1 MSSSKHHKIKSM
13 GGGLYGHLR
22 ESSQEMRPMQKKSG
36 CKEKNY
42 STTRGEDESLRQFTH
57 QLRDGMNDSFTH
69 TQQQAGARAGAS
81 RKGGNQ
87 SIATGDQN
95 NNLSHLTNNFIN
107 ISLDKNPQKVLSNL
121 FITNEGLQGDINNI
135 EKRILEF
142 LDDNTDMLERDGVIT
157 AYVEKFIELLST
169 LGESFKKFEGMFD
182 KIKIGIHG
190 PFGKMMEHFIEVRD
204 VIMEQ
209 NVRLEEFELLRQRNE
224 QLEHQINMLIR
235 ENEKMESQ
243 KSQLSQYIFES
254 KNLDLRE
261 IERIFQENNK
271 LKLSISKQKK
281 LMNETRQKE
290 EKVMR
295 LLYAIRKKGIDIEE
309 IYNECVKTPAE
320 EVNFIFFLCDSNN

>member
-1 MSSSKHHKIKSM
+1 M

-22 ESSQEMRPMQKKSG
+22 ESSQEMRPAQKKSG

-42 STTRGEDESLRQFTH
+42 STTRGEDESLRQYTQF
-57 QLRDGMNDSFTH
+57 RENVNDSFTNSQN
-69 TQQQAGARAGAS
+69 TGVGRAG
-81 RKGGNQ
+81 RKAGNQ
-87 SIATGDQN
+87 SVAIGTADQN

-121 FITNEGLQGDINNI
+121 FITNEGLQGDLNSI

-142 LDDNTDMLERDGVIT
+142 LEDNNDMLEREGVIT
-157 AYVEKFIELLST
+157 AYVEKFLDLLNM
-169 LGESFKKFEGMFD
+169 LGDSFKKFEGVFD
-182 KIKIGIHG
+182 KIKVGING
-190 PFGKMMEHFIEVRD
+190 PFSRMMEHFIEVRD

-209 NVRLEEFELLRQRNE
+209 NVRLEEFELVKQRNE
-224 QLEHQINMLIR
+224 ALEHQMNLLIR
-235 ENEKMESQ
+235 ENEKMENQ
-243 KSQLSQYIFES
+243 KSQLSHYILES

-320 EVNFIFFLCDSNN
+320 EVNISQN